1 MQCMRVLFFILQM
14 SYVQCCNLRCGVLD
28 VPHILVV
35 YFMELLLPHENLK
48 AKQFTTKAA
57 GEKL

>member
-1 MQCMRVLFFILQM
+1 MRMRVLFFILQM
-14 SYVQCCNLRCGVLD
+14 SYVQYCNLQCGVLD
-28 VPHILVV
+28 VPHIFVV
-35 YFMELLLPHENLK
+35 YFMELLSHENLK

>member
-1 MQCMRVLFFILQM
+1 MHAGTILFANVLCEC
-14 SYVQCCNLRCGVLD
+14 YNLRCGVLD
-28 VPHILVV
+28 VPHTFVV
-35 YFMELLLPHENLK
+35 YSMELSSHENLK